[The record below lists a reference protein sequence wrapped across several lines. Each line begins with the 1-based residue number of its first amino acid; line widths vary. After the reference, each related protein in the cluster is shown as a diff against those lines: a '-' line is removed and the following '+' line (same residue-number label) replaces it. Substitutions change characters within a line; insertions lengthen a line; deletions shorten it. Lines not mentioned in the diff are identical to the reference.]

1 MKKFILTLFA
11 VLGSIIC
18 ASAQESS
25 QKVDELYNEDF
36 CDYTYVRDYYNG
48 CLHIA
53 KAENPAL
60 TKSEKFLLY
69 DTAIKFLEPISV
81 DGKLIN
87 RYIPAYFVR
96 VDGSVAIPTE
106 KGMQFTYQYAIEG
119 ANKLVSIKQENK
131 LLRGETDDILSQKC
145 RCRVAT
151 FTIAPGA
158 TVKYKD
164 IMNGTS
170 IVIAMCEWG
179 AKVELSVESY
189 GKPVVDGKP
198 YENGMVSFCKWESP
212 KEQDFIYSIKNKE
225 NREINVVV
233 IAN

>member
-1 MKKFILTLFA
+1 MKNFILTLSI
-11 VLGSIIC
+11 VLGSIVC
-18 ASAQESS
+18 VSAQESS
-25 QKVDELYNEDF
+25 QKVNELQNEDF
-36 CDYTYVRDYYNG
+36 CNYTYVRDYYSG

-53 KAENPAL
+53 KAGNPAL
-60 TKSEKFLLY
+60 SKQEMFLLY
-69 DTAIKFLEPISV
+69 DTAINFLKPISV

-87 RYIPAYFVR
+87 RYSPAHFVR
-96 VDGSVAIPTE
+96 VDHSGAIPTE
-106 KGMQFTYQYAIEG
+106 KGVQFTYQYAIEG
-119 ANKLVSIKQENK
+119 ANKLISIKVENK

-145 RCRVAT
+145 RVAT
-151 FTIAPGA
+151 FTIKPGA

-179 AKVELSVESY
+179 AKVNLSVESY
-189 GKPVVDGKP
+189 GKPIVDGKP

-212 KEQDFIYSIKNKE
+212 KEQDFIYSIENKE
-225 NREINVVV
+225 NRDINVVV